1 MPAATSAGFLE
12 DLQQTNVELNVNYVV
27 ERGGLPVPAAML
39 DMLGAA
45 SGLVV
50 YGNEALFEF
59 QGDSFLVAEAL
70 LETNLAQE
78 QSIEGV
84 IRLGVLLDDSVAA
97 TWHRL
102 VALNGWQVG
111 DALFGAA
118 AVECRRGEPVGGLCP

>member
-1 MPAATSAGFLE
+1 QVMGNESAIVGAAQMTMSDASAAAAFCLLSSCLQLVPAATSAGFLE

-50 YGNEALFEF
+50 YGNEALSEF

-84 IRLGVLLDDSVAA
+84 IRLGVLLDDSVA
-97 TWHRL
+97 
-102 VALNGWQVG
+102 
-111 DALFGAA
+111 
-118 AVECRRGEPVGGLCP
+118 